1 MQDRIKHLRR
11 AMIALAM
18 VATASQSA
26 AQTACP
32 GNPKALG
39 VARTVAIDT
48 TGGPGFGFE
57 HFKDHDFL
65 RKDEIVLTFD
75 DGPWPNNTA
84 TILAAL
90 AAHCTKATF
99 FPIGKHSTWHP
110 EILRAVAEQGHSIG
124 SHTWSHIDLSKLP
137 ADKAKAEIE
146 MGISGVRRAIGD
158 AAIPFFR
165 FPALKHPPELVK
177 YAGERNLG
185 IFSTDVDSF
194 DFKLRSPEK
203 LVSAVMERL
212 HRNGGK
218 GILLMHDFQQ
228 VTAKAIPML
237 LNELQ
242 AKGYKVVHMT
252 AKTRVKS
259 LPEYDQMV
267 ASQIKGPVSANARPT
282 SSVVSTVEPTPAP
295 TAKPV
300 TTPAAAT
307 KPATK

>member
-1 MQDRIKHLRR
+1 MQDRIKLMRR

-18 VATASQSA
+18 VATASQGA

-48 TGGPGFGFE
+48 AGGPGFGFE

-75 DGPWPNNTA
+75 DGPWPHNTA
-84 TILAAL
+84 AILAAL

-110 EILRAVAEQGHSIG
+110 EILRSVAEQGHSIG
-124 SHTWSHIDLSKLP
+124 SHTWSHVDLSKLS

-158 AAIPFFR
+158 AAMPFFR
-165 FPALKHPPELVK
+165 FPALKHPPEMVK
-177 YAGERNLG
+177 YSGERNLG

-194 DFKLRSPEK
+194 DFKLRAPDK

-212 HRNGGK
+212 HKNGGK

-259 LPEYDQMV
+259 LPEYDEMV
-267 ASQIKGPVSANARPT
+267 AAQIKGPVSANARPT

-295 TAKPV
+295 AAKPA